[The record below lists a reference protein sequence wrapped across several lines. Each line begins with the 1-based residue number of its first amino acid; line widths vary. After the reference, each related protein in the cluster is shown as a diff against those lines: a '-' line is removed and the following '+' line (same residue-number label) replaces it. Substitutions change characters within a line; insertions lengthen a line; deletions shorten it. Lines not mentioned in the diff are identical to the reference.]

1 MKSLLMLK
9 SVLKAGIGF
18 IYPPIC
24 LHCGKRRDENQE
36 FLCFTCWNQIKSY
49 DPSLDIRQVLKSR
62 MIGRVKTEHHF
73 TLFWYQHS
81 SPLKTLFQSLKY
93 QNRKGIGLYLGRF
106 LGKRINE
113 TLESEPE
120 PAILVPVPVHK
131 LKQIDRGYNQAQMI
145 AMGIA
150 METRHVILPT
160 RDIILK
166 IRQTDS
172 QTKKDR
178 VSRWT
183 CQKEVFGLNPDVTLD
198 LNNRSVLLVDDII
211 TTGATLEQIGKLIL
225 SKWPEARISI
235 ATIALTE

>member
-1 MKSLLMLK
+1 MPFGVMFQSI
-9 SVLKAGIGF
+9 VKAGFNF

-36 FLCFTCWNQIKSY
+36 FLCFTCWNQIKTY
-49 DPSLDIRQVLKSR
+49 DASLDIRQVLKSR
-62 MIGRVKTEHHF
+62 MIGRVKTEHNF

-81 SPLKTLFQSLKY
+81 SPLKTLFQNLKY

-106 LGKRINE
+106 LGKKINE
-113 TLESEPE
+113 KLESASE

-131 LKQIDRGYNQAQMI
+131 LKQIDRGYNQALMI

-150 METRHVILPT
+150 KETRHVVLPAKE
-160 RDIILK
+160 IILK
-166 IRQTDS
+166 TRQTDS

-178 VSRWT
+178 MSRWT
-183 CQKEVFGLNPDVTLD
+183 SQKEVFGLNPKVNID
-198 LNNRSVLLVDDII
+198 LNNRSVLLVDDVI